1 MLAPTKDQGTLL
13 VMSGFITSLRKSF
26 QHQVD
31 RHHNLPFLK
40 ATMAACALVATADGH
55 VSFSESVRVDQIVET
70 LDQLKTFD
78 PHEAVDLF
86 KNYSDMIL
94 KNPKEGHREVLR
106 ELEPAMEN
114 RETAELL
121 IRICLA
127 VAESNGETS
136 LVDQIEIVTLCS
148 LLDVDPAGFGLYK
161 EALAEQAKA
170 GSSQT

>member
-1 MLAPTKDQGTLL
+1 MLAPTEDHGTLSA
-13 VMSGFITSLRKSF
+13 VSGFIATLQKSF

-31 RHHNLPFLK
+31 RHHNPPFLK
-40 ATMAACALVATADGH
+40 ATMAECALVATADGH

-78 PHEAVDLF
+78 PQEAVYLLKD
-86 KNYSDMIL
+86 YSDLIL
-94 KNPKEGHREVLR
+94 KNPKEGPQEVLR

-121 IRICLA
+121 IRIYLA

-148 LLDVDPAGFGLYK
+148 LLDVDPSEFGLYK
-161 EALAEQAKA
+161 EVLAEQAKA
-170 GSSQT
+170 SGLQI